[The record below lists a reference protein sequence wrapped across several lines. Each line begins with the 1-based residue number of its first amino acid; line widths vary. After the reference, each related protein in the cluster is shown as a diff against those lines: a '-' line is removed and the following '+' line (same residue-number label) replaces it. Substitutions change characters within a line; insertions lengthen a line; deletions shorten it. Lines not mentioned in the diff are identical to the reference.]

1 MFHWLFRLIGRSNS
15 DRLETSAQPVDPIV
29 TSEDVQHKVEQQT
42 SPADQYWN
50 SEPGPS
56 WTRLDMNTKA
66 PKLEPSPKF
75 TVTSEDGIAASDE
88 ELREEQERRLKQ
100 HLCDLEERFGQV
112 RLGSPTQDP
121 SRTYKASQEEKRDVE
136 TLAKPEQL
144 PEPEGEDPCKGQEED
159 VQTRLESEDNKC
171 VQKDEEE
178 NLRPAAEPKTSRK
191 SQRVRRREYNKQR
204 VGQGAGKTY
213 AARAGLQRVAAREKG
228 GGLKT
233 PRKGTEISPRKRRRN
248 YLDLLDDTDT
258 IPTHPFASIIDGIDS
273 LGNRETLNPDFRR

>member
-15 DRLETSAQPVDPIV
+15 DHLETSAQ
-29 TSEDVQHKVEQQT
+29 HNVEQQT
-42 SPADQYWN
+42 SPADQYRS
-50 SEPGPS
+50 SESGPS
-56 WTRLDMNTKA
+56 RTRLDTNTKA
-66 PKLEPSPKF
+66 PKLELSPKF

-112 RLGSPTQDP
+112 GSPTHDP

-136 TLAKPEQL
+136 TLAKPEQP

-178 NLRPAAEPKTSRK
+178 NLRPTTEPKTSRK

-233 PRKGTEISPRKRRRN
+233 PRKGTEMSPWKRRRN
-248 YLDLLDDTDT
+248 YLDLLDDPDT
-258 IPTHPFASIIDGIDS
+258 ISAHPFASIIDGIDS
-273 LGNRETLNPDFRR
+273 LGTRETLNPDVRR